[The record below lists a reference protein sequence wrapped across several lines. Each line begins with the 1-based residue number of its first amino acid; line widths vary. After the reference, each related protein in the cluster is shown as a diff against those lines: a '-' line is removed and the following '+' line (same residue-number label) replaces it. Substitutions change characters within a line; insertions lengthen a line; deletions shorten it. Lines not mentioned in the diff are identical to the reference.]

1 MGADAAERRKLAQ
14 EMLDAARDGMRAALA
29 STPEILYV
37 AAAGNT
43 NRDSTFDEDLW
54 ASMKD
59 VPNLL
64 VAGAVDQAGNEAF
77 FTSFGPAVTVY
88 ANGSQVESYIP
99 GGERMKM
106 SGTSVAAP
114 NVTNLAAKL
123 IALDPS
129 LTPAD
134 VVKLIR
140 DGSDLSADGRF
151 RLINPKR
158 SVELLQ
164 ARMR

>member
-1 MGADAAERRKLAQ
+1 MAQ
-14 EMLDAARDGMRAALA
+14 EMRVAVRDGVRAALA

-37 AAAGNT
+37 AAAGN
-43 NRDSTFDEDLW
+43 DHSEITFQENLW
-54 ASMKD
+54 ASMND
-59 VPNLL
+59 LPNLM
-64 VAGAVDQAGNEAF
+64 VVGAVDEAGSQAG
-77 FTSFGPAVTVY
+77 FTNFGPAVTVY

-106 SGTSVAAP
+106 SGTSMAAP

-123 IALDPS
+123 LALEPS
-129 LTPAD
+129 LKPAD
-134 VVKLIR
+134 VIKLIR
-140 DGSDLSADGRF
+140 DGSDLSKDGRF

-164 ARMR
+164 ARRR